1 MNWVPGEILD
11 NGILLNHIYSLPY
24 SPIRCSF
31 GILFFICR
39 FRQKDKVDQIR
50 KNSYYLEIMPFW
62 AEDFLL
68 KWKRMQ
74 KLGTRN

>member
-1 MNWVPGEILD
+1 MD
-11 NGILLNHIYSLPY
+11 NGILLNHIYSLPH

-31 GILFFICR
+31 RILFFICR
-39 FRQKDKVDQIR
+39 FSQKDKVDQIR

-68 KWKRMQ
+68 KWKKRMQ